1 MNTWQIAATRAVL
14 TALVVGA
21 LGALAMWSQTE
32 SLKQVA
38 IAGLTPALTVLA
50 LRLGAEG
57 IYDVNALKRDA
68 KSDQP

>member
-1 MNTWQIAATRAVL
+1 MTLLTGGSTWKIAAARAVL
-14 TALVVGA
+14 TAIVVGG

-57 IYDVNALKRDA
+57 YIDRPPTA
-68 KSDQP
+68 